1 MRIRRLTKR
10 FVCARVLAAG
20 IPALGLLGLVAPAQA
35 QTADAVVEAA
45 RAAGSVGEQGDGYL
59 GLRVAGDA
67 DLAKRVAQ
75 INIQRRAVYTD
86 TAAAKP
92 GVTVVDVGA
101 ATACQLFQTR
111 VPTGQYYRLPSG
123 EWRKRDTAAPIPLP
137 GYCGK

>member
-1 MRIRRLTKR
+1 MRLILL
-10 FVCARVLAAG
+10 AASVLAFAG
-20 IPALGLLGLVAPAQA
+20 PVLA
-35 QTADAVVEAA
+35 QTADPVVEAA
-45 RAAGSVGEQGDGYL
+45 RAAGTVGEQSDGYL
-59 GLRVAGDA
+59 GVRVPGDA

-86 TAAAKP
+86 TAASKT

-111 VPTGQYYRLPSG
+111 VPTGQYYRTPAGQWL
-123 EWRKRDTAAPIPLP
+123 KRETSAPIPLP